1 MPTPGGTPEIIWYVS
16 GTIISHH
23 SFYYT
28 YVHLMTKMDVE
39 SIFESKLSFDTALNS
54 FGVKVS
60 HYHAYN
66 RLFDIKSFQEFF
78 STAGQG
84 LTFSGVNG
92 HHNNSKDDNPI
103 KDMRMSARTSL
114 THAVHTCQKSLDT

>member
-1 MPTPGGTPEIIWYVS
+1 
-16 GTIISHH
+16 
-23 SFYYT
+23 
-28 YVHLMTKMDVE
+28 MTKMDVE